1 MDLLYGVLYTVVDG
15 NKTYMSVQRAS
26 IQVSLVTQVMLLV
39 FFAKK
44 VSSYTYTYVGTHN
57 ILS

>member
-1 MDLLYGVLYTVVDG
+1 MEVVMDLLYGVMYGVVDG

-44 VSSYTYTYVGTHN
+44 VS
-57 ILS
+57 